1 MSEIDNDALPAHLQQ
16 RKPPKRAAKAK
27 PTAVAKKLK
36 APADPWDALLRLIG
50 RYSEAAISDSWKGGG
65 DPADVETIK
74 LRLKLARMELIGHIE
89 KMKRELT

>member
-16 RKPPKRAAKAK
+16 RKPPKRAAKVKSARI
-27 PTAVAKKLK
+27 
-36 APADPWDALLRLIG
+36 DPWDALLRLIG